1 MVFVMFRTSMAFTNA
16 RNSVK
21 LGWVKKNSFGINQ
34 YMFLFLKKQPEQ
46 GRQKIYP
53 LLDVLFV
60 NNLNYNNLD
69 VLFINICVII

>member
-1 MVFVMFRTSMAFTNA
+1 MAFTNA
-16 RNSVK
+16 RNNIK

-34 YMFLFLKKQPEQ
+34 YMFPFLKKQPEQ

>member
-1 MVFVMFRTSMAFTNA
+1 MFRTSMAFTNA
-16 RNSVK
+16 RNNVK